1 MEITKKKKVN
11 NYINPR
17 MNIKPDIKIDKSLL
31 YIKVTL
37 ISLILLTILGFVTFD
52 YKNIDFFKS
61 VGETLVNVKEMF
73 FHAGLAHFDFKY
85 ALQSILT
92 TFALSLIT
100 TFIGAVIA
108 LVISI
113 FAAKNLTNI
122 YVSNCIKVI
131 VSFIRAVPTVLWVL
145 IFAVSIGLGSEAA
158 ILGMLFHT
166 VAYLTKAYSESFEEL
181 DNGII
186 EALKSSGASFLQII
200 SQGVLPS
207 SLRYIVVW
215 TFLRFEINFTN
226 AVAIGAVAGAG
237 GIGFELFMSSSFYY
251 CTREVGFI
259 TIMIVLFAIML
270 ETSSTRIKKRLIK

>member
-1 MEITKKKKVN
+1 MEVSKEKKIN

-17 MNIKPDIKIDKSLL
+17 LNIKPDIKIDKSSLC
-31 YIKVTL
+31 IRITL
-37 ISLILLTILGFVTFD
+37 IALIALTILGFISFD
-52 YKNIDFFKS
+52 YKNINFFQS
-61 VGETLVNVKEMF
+61 VLDTLSNIKEMF
-73 FHAGLAHFDFKY
+73 LHASLVHFDFKY
-85 ALQSILT
+85 ALKSITT
-92 TFALSLIT
+92 TFALSFIT
-100 TFIGAVIA
+100 TFIGVLLA

-122 YVSNCIKVI
+122 YISNFIKVV

-145 IFAVSIGLGSEAA
+145 IFAVTVGLGSEAA

-186 EALKSSGASFLQII
+186 EALKSSGASFWQII
-200 SQGVLPS
+200 FQGVLPS

-237 GIGFELFMSSSFYY
+237 GIGFELFMASSYY
-251 CTREVGFI
+251 FSTREVGFI
-259 TIMIVLFAIML
+259 TIMIVLFAIVL
-270 ETSSTRIKKRLIK
+270 ETTSTKIKKRLIQ

>member
-1 MEITKKKKVN
+1 MEVSKEKKIN

-17 MNIKPDIKIDKSLL
+17 LNIKPDIKIDKSSLC
-31 YIKVTL
+31 IRITL
-37 ISLILLTILGFVTFD
+37 IALIALTILGFISFD
-52 YKNIDFFKS
+52 YKNINFFQS
-61 VGETLVNVKEMF
+61 VLDTLSNIKEMF
-73 FHAGLAHFDFKY
+73 LHASLVHFDFKY
-85 ALQSILT
+85 ALKSITT
-92 TFALSLIT
+92 TFALSFIT
-100 TFIGAVIA
+100 TFIGVLLA

-122 YVSNCIKVI
+122 YISNFIKVV

-145 IFAVSIGLGSEAA
+145 IFAVTVGLGSEAA

-186 EALKSSGASFLQII
+186 EALKSSGASFGQII
-200 SQGVLPS
+200 FQGVLPS

-237 GIGFELFMSSSFYY
+237 GIGFELFMASSYY
-251 CTREVGFI
+251 FSTREVGFI
-259 TIMIVLFAIML
+259 TIMIVLFAIVL
-270 ETSSTRIKKRLIK
+270 ETTSTKIKKRLIQ